1 VAHPV
6 HLGARPF
13 IFGVFPR
20 LIADRCTAI
29 VPRMRNRPLLALVAA
44 SAASAALAA
53 GCGSSSSSS
62 SSISGDDAKAAVEK
76 AAAIHL
82 ASTAVPGDA
91 KKQGLTAAYS
101 NASTAA
107 ADKQFVFVFTMK
119 DAGTLS
125 KLKGQ
130 LKDSLPSGSAA
141 SVVTHENVMVVYGA
155 IGSDHLAAVK
165 SAVNAL

>member
-1 VAHPV
+1 
-6 HLGARPF
+6 
-13 IFGVFPR
+13 
-20 LIADRCTAI
+20 
-29 VPRMRNRPLLALVAA
+29 MRNRPLLALVAA

-62 SSISGDDAKAAVEK
+62 SSSISGSDAKAAVEK
-76 AAAIHL
+76 AAALHL

-107 ADKQFVFVFTMK
+107 KDKQFVFVFTMK
-119 DAGTLS
+119 DAGTLNR
-125 KLKGQ
+125 LKGQ

-155 IGSDHLAAVK
+155 IGTDHLAAVK